1 MSRPVCLRPSN
12 PQYDSVNSRRSR
24 SPTGH
29 PFRHETPVI
38 RVACAASIRSIVP
51 RNADAA
57 GGTVALGD
65 PPAARVVAATYTP
78 IAVDASLTSRGGR
91 IRTGDLSLPKRAL
104 YQAELR
110 PESAQCRWIACGLMV
125 DAPTLLPEGRPDD
138 KTRLGY
144 AMVATA
150 AALFAVNG
158 SVSKVVLSSGL
169 SSLELAQ
176 IRNTCAAILFLAFL
190 LVVAPSRL
198 RVGRRELVFLIAF
211 GLVGIALVQWLYFV
225 AIENLP
231 VGVALLIEFTAPLFV
246 ALFARFVYKEH
257 VRRRIWVAVAMC
269 LTGLALVVELWTG
282 VAFSTVG
289 VTAAFGGALAL
300 TAYLLMAERQ
310 RRHRDAAS
318 LSFYGFLFAALLW
331 AVIQP
336 LWEFPWNVLGDDVSL
351 QGNLSEYSAP
361 VWALVAFIVVI
372 GTMITFSLLTGSLR
386 HISAT
391 RASIVATLEPVVATI
406 VAWAWLGE
414 TFGPTQLIGGAVVI
428 AGILVAQSAR

>member
-1 MSRPVCLRPSN
+1 
-12 PQYDSVNSRRSR
+12 
-24 SPTGH
+24 
-29 PFRHETPVI
+29 
-38 RVACAASIRSIVP
+38 
-51 RNADAA
+51 
-57 GGTVALGD
+57 
-65 PPAARVVAATYTP
+65 
-78 IAVDASLTSRGGR
+78 
-91 IRTGDLSLPKRAL
+91 
-104 YQAELR
+104 
-110 PESAQCRWIACGLMV
+110 MV
-125 DAPTLLPEGRPDD
+125 DAPILLPEERTDD

-150 AALFAVNG
+150 ATLFAVNG
-158 SVSKVVLSSGL
+158 SVSKVVLGSGL

-176 IRNTCAAILFLAFL
+176 IRNTFAALLFLVFL
-190 LVVAPSRL
+190 LAVAPSRL
-198 RVGRRELVFLIAF
+198 RVGRRELLFLLAF

-246 ALFARFVYKEH
+246 ALFARFVYKDH

-269 LTGLALVVELWTG
+269 ITGLALVVELWTG

-300 TAYLLMAERQ
+300 TAYLLMAERE

-331 AVIQP
+331 AVLQP
-336 LWEFPWNVLGDDVSL
+336 LWKFPWNVLDDRVSL
-351 QGNLSEYSAP
+351 QGNLSEHSAP
-361 VWALVAFIVVI
+361 VWLLVGFVIVI
-372 GTMITFSLLTGSLR
+372 GTFVTFSLLTGALR

-391 RASIVATLEPVVATI
+391 RASIVATLEPVVATVI
-406 VAWAWLGE
+406 AWAWLGE
-414 TFGPTQLIGGAVVI
+414 SFGPTQLVGGAVVI